1 MRDDV
6 SVCVIKIHRVLHVS
20 HKKWALFASVCRF
33 VTFYPHFSKGLTH
46 MARQTGVCLCTYI
59 LSCSREAGAATI
71 FCFFNLQTPQNL
83 PDQTVSS
90 LGKRPIDDDHDHH
103 SLRGRLA
110 QCKPSMSST
119 VRTFFGVEQL
129 RAPPSRPQSCYVCQR
144 QTTKVKDKIITHYTY
159 KEWRHKEL
167 GWPSSPH

>member
-1 MRDDV
+1 
-6 SVCVIKIHRVLHVS
+6 
-20 HKKWALFASVCRF
+20 
-33 VTFYPHFSKGLTH
+33 

-129 RAPPSRPQSCYVCQR
+129 RAPPSRPLSGYVCQR
-144 QTTKVKDKIITHYTY
+144 QTSKVKDKIQTHCTY
-159 KEWRHKEL
+159 KE
-167 GWPSSPH
+167 

>member
-1 MRDDV
+1 MCNKNT
-6 SVCVIKIHRVLHVS
+6 SCFACQSQKMSTFCICLSICYVLS
-20 HKKWALFASVCRF
+20 LLSER
-33 VTFYPHFSKGLTH
+33 TH
-46 MARQTGVCLCTYI
+46 MARQTGVCFCTYI
-59 LSCSREAGAATI
+59 FSCMVERLVRLQF

-159 KEWRHKEL
+159 KE
-167 GWPSSPH
+167 

>member
-1 MRDDV
+1 MCNKNT
-6 SVCVIKIHRVLHVS
+6 SCFACQSQKMSTFCICLSICYVLS
-20 HKKWALFASVCRF
+20 SLSQRTDAYGSPDRGLFM
-33 VTFYPHFSKGLTH
+33 HL
-46 MARQTGVCLCTYI
+46 YI

-159 KEWRHKEL
+159 KE
-167 GWPSSPH
+167 

>member
-1 MRDDV
+1 M
-6 SVCVIKIHRVLHVS
+6 SVTKNEHFLH
-20 HKKWALFASVCRF
+20 LSVNFLRF
-33 VTFYPHFSKGLTH
+33 ILIFPKDWRIWL
-46 MARQTGVCLCTYI
+46 ARQGSVFALIFLVAWGWCGYNFMFFWPPNSTKCTRQNCI
-59 LSCSREAGAATI
+59 LAW
-71 FCFFNLQTPQNL
+71 P
-83 PDQTVSS
+83 SS
-90 LGKRPIDDDHDHH
+90 VGKRPIDDDHDHH

-144 QTTKVKDKIITHYTY
+144 QTTKVKDKIQTHCTY

-167 GWPSSPH
+167 GWPSSPQQQKEAPPNRTKS